1 MKSKNFLAR
10 YTMLLS
16 MVLCFLFS
24 ACGNPPVGSET
35 QARASE
41 YHKFNEYVNQTLKM
55 SFKGLLPEVL
65 TEKENVLSYAY
76 NYKCAIFGDPNF
88 KIDLKVE
95 LIEGDFYKE
104 RQRIMQL
111 QPAVFFTD
119 SGLEYCF
126 LTNDMEIFNDY
137 IDDEIKDA
145 LYFNFEFAVVD
156 NEKFVIEYVTAQ
168 QWDYYPKDPLLQK
181 ITHLA
186 LENYG
191 T

>member
-1 MKSKNFLAR
+1 M
-10 YTMLLS
+10 TIH
-16 MVLCFLFS
+16 
-24 ACGNPPVGSET
+24 E
-35 QARASE
+35 
-41 YHKFNEYVNQTLKM
+41 
-55 SFKGLLPEVL
+55 
-65 TEKENVLSYAY
+65 
-76 NYKCAIFGDPNF
+76 
-88 KIDLKVE
+88 
-95 LIEGDFYKE
+95 
-104 RQRIMQL
+104 MQ
-111 QPAVFFTD
+111 
-119 SGLEYCF
+119 
-126 LTNDMEIFNDY
+126 IFNDY